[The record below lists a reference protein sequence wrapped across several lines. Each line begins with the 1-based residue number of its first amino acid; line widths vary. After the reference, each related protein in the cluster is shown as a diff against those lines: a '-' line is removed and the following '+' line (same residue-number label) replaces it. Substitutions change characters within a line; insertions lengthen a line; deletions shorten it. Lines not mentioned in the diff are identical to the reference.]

1 MPQKPYGLKPQGV
14 QILPEQGGL
23 RAAFSS
29 KVKRLQ
35 VDERMIEESFSC
47 AFDGRTV
54 QVQSDGQG
62 HHALHIAGLDLEQE
76 QRVRMVMNMVHIF
89 HLDGD
94 VCPDACLSLD
104 WHMDPESGNPPSN
117 ATKIGR
123 LRNLAKRARPD
134 HEAANDVAEMMYD
147 AVQAHSGLSNAY
159 SIVAPPS
166 GFGFAAWLAQTL
178 GYWMNIPVLGAED
191 TGRFRANEKLLNW
204 VCSSRNYA
212 SVGRTRSVCRP
223 LVFPVA
229 CWIVDDIY
237 GSGGTIRALTS
248 HLRALGAER
257 ILALTVTKTLTNCRQ
272 T

>member
-23 RAAFSS
+23 RVAFSS

-62 HHALHIAGLDLEQE
+62 HHALHIAGLDVEQE
-76 QRVRMVMNMVHIF
+76 QRVKAVMSMVHVF
-89 HLDGD
+89 HLDGEA
-94 VCPDACLSLD
+94 CPDACLSLD

-123 LRNLAKRARPD
+123 LRNSAKRARPD
-134 HEAANDVAEMMYD
+134 HEAANDVAEMTYD
-147 AVQAHSGLSNAY
+147 AVQAHSGLSNAC

-178 GYWMNIPVLGAED
+178 GYWMNIPVLRAENIGEISSQREASDSGVQFEELCQRRQD
-191 TGRFRANEKLLNW
+191 TILVQAPRLDG
-204 VCSSRNYA
+204 
-212 SVGRTRSVCRP
+212 SV
-223 LVFPVA
+223 L
-229 CWIVDDIY
+229 IVDDLY
-237 GSGGTIRALTS
+237 GSGGTIRALTRR
-248 HLRALGAER
+248 LRDLDAER